1 MKDTFL
7 TKEPKN
13 LANHYLTDNQAAG
26 HCQYGMLKDELV
38 RDRLVSGIQ
47 NDSIREKLLSKKDFI
62 LTKAIQLLKS
72 SEATHM
78 QAQDVAAPSEMG
90 TI

>member
-1 MKDTFL
+1 MTEDDW
-7 TKEPKN
+7 E
-13 LANHYLTDNQAAG
+13 
-26 HCQYGMLKDELV
+26 

-47 NDSIREKLLSKKDFI
+47 NDSIREKLLSKKDLT

-78 QAQDVAAPSEMG
+78 QAQDMAAPSEMG
-90 TI
+90 TV